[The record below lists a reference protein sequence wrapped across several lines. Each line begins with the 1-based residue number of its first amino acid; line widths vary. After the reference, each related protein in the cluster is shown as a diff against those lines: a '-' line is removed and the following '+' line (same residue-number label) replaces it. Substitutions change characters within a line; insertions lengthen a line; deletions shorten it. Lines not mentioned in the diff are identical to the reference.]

1 MKIYLFRLTWVI
13 GQAGIWQVS
22 IVSDNIKHITYVGHI
37 IHKHIHWPPCNH
49 CNSEGS
55 EKYNIPIQY
64 NSKSDNQKSF
74 RGSLLLLCATL
85 SLFSAPSQCPR
96 YPGLPGVIFSRYSF
110 NIMIMIFVIMIMIFI
125 FIVVMYNS
133 SPPHTDSG
141 YVSSSMYVNT
151 HVC

>member
-1 MKIYLFRLTWVI
+1 MI

-22 IVSDNIKHITYVGHI
+22 IVSNNMMNILSTSHILAILYTNTYIGRLVI
-37 IHKHIHWPPCNH
+37 NH
-49 CNSEGS
+49 CSSEGS

-64 NSKSDNQKSF
+64 NSKSDNQNSF
-74 RGSLLLLCATL
+74 RGSLLLLYATL

-125 FIVVMYNS
+125 FTIMVM
-133 SPPHTDSG
+133 TI
-141 YVSSSMYVNT
+141 NT
-151 HVC
+151 IKVKSK